1 MITDAQFT
9 AWLNA
14 PESVHCMLVEADY
27 RDANGLGT
35 ERVATHPFVSRPTD
49 SPANTSYRARIDA
62 IPEFKQQM
70 SEAFIGRTTAN
81 VGEIRCINTGA
92 IDSWLFDRDWIGYGI
107 RMKVGDPAWPLAD
120 YRSVWTGVTADLN
133 VTGTNRFGLVVRDMQ
148 HLLNQPVRR
157 DAIESGTMAG
167 QPVPVG
173 YGTVYNARCI
183 PIDSTGRVFRIAEGP
198 IGSVSQVRNNGA
210 IYGGSYTTN
219 LDAGTI
225 TLTGSTVGEL
235 TCDYVG
241 PTLGTLSMT
250 NAADL
255 IRYFATV
262 RGYLSDDDIDHAS
275 FQRLREDVT
284 APLTLYLPP
293 ADSMVYEAI
302 DQICNTIGG
311 YTAVNR
317 DGKLYVGRVD
327 LSGDPVA
334 EITPEKIVHEGLAV
348 ARLLQPVDSIRLG
361 ARQNQTTHL
370 SPTAATES
378 NQMLYRQSHWH
389 MGQSYNA
396 DPTVQK
402 TRRLGRLGGQGGTV
416 DHHTDPS
423 LIPTLFLNGAD
434 AAVEAERR
442 MAVWGVRRVVFK
454 VTCYMSALR
463 LNLGNIVR
471 ITHPRYGLAS
481 GKNGM
486 IVSLTERLS
495 SRRVELGV
503 LV

>member
-1 MITDAQFT
+1 
-9 AWLNA
+9 
-14 PESVHCMLVEADY
+14 
-27 RDANGLGT
+27 
-35 ERVATHPFVSRPTD
+35 
-49 SPANTSYRARIDA
+49 
-62 IPEFKQQM
+62 
-70 SEAFIGRTTAN
+70 
-81 VGEIRCINTGA
+81 
-92 IDSWLFDRDWIGYGI
+92 
-107 RMKVGDPAWPLAD
+107 
-120 YRSVWTGVTADLN
+120 
-133 VTGTNRFGLVVRDMQ
+133 
-148 HLLNQPVRR
+148 
-157 DAIESGTMAG
+157 
-167 QPVPVG
+167 
-173 YGTVYNARCI
+173 
-183 PIDSTGRVFRIAEGP
+183 
-198 IGSVSQVRNNGA
+198 
-210 IYGGSYTTN
+210 
-219 LDAGTI
+219 
-225 TLTGSTVGEL
+225 
-235 TCDYVG
+235 
-241 PTLGTLSMT
+241 
-250 NAADL
+250 
-255 IRYFATV
+255 
-262 RGYLSDDDIDHAS
+262 
-275 FQRLREDVT
+275 
-284 APLTLYLPP
+284 
-293 ADSMVYEAI
+293 MVYEAI

>member
-9 AWLNA
+9 AWLND
-14 PESVHCMLVEADY
+14 PRSVHCMLVEADY
-27 RDANGLGT
+27 RDASGTGT
-35 ERVATHPFVSRPTD
+35 ERIATHPFVSRPTD
-49 SPANTSYRARIDA
+49 APANASYRARIEA
-62 IPEFKQQM
+62 IPEFQQQM
-70 SEAFIGRTTAN
+70 SEAFIGHTTAN

-107 RMKVGDPAWPLAD
+107 RTKVGDPTWPLAD
-120 YRSVWTGVTADLN
+120 FRSVWTGVTADLN
-133 VTGTNRFGLVVRDMQ
+133 VTETNRFGLVVRDMQ

-157 DAIESGTMAG
+157 DAIESGSMAG

-173 YGTVYNARCI
+173 YGIVYNARCI
-183 PIDSTGRVFRIAEGP
+183 PTEGRTFRIAEGP
-198 IGSVSQVRNNGA
+198 IGAVTAVRSDGA
-210 IYGGSYTTN
+210 NYSGSYTTD
-219 LDAGTI
+219 LEGGTI
-225 TLTGSTVGEL
+225 TLTGTAAGEL

-255 IRYFATV
+255 IRYFATA

-275 FQRLREDVT
+275 FQRLREAVT

-302 DQICNTIGG
+302 DKICNTIGG

-327 LSGDPVA
+327 LSGAPVA
-334 EITPEKIVHEGLAV
+334 EITPEKIVQNGLAV
-348 ARLLQPVDSIRLG
+348 ARLLQPVDAIRLG

-370 SPTAATES
+370 SPTAAGES
-378 NQMLYRQSHWH
+378 NQVLYRQSHWH
-389 MGQSYNA
+389 MGQAYNG
-396 DPTVQK
+396 DVNVQK
-402 TRRLGRLGGQGGTV
+402 TRRMRAGGPGGTV
-416 DHHTDPS
+416 DNNPDPD
-423 LIPTLFLNGAD
+423 LIPTLYLNGAD
-434 AAVEAERR
+434 AALEAERR
-442 MAVWGVRRVVFK
+442 MAVWGVRRVVFR

-463 LNLGNIVR
+463 LNLGDIVR
-471 ITHPRYGLAS
+471 ITHPRYGLAA

-503 LV
+503 LA